1 MTVFPRIRFT
11 FITMLFATLGLLT
24 ACGGGGG
31 GGGTTTTPA
40 VTVDPL
46 ASAARGFYQGNG
58 TIQGGSGDIVIT
70 SPNIKGIADEKGFV
84 FTYKGNDEN
93 SNAIV
98 LFYKGTFT
106 EVTATSFKADVRVYV
121 DGVYQETATISDGV
135 IDEGISFSGTLKGA
149 GNYASSNGTISLS
162 YAQDNKTA
170 PPTYSTV
177 SPSNKWNDIVGTSGT
192 GQVIFNSATNY
203 DAGIAL
209 DSVPG
214 QFAGCLLLSVD
225 TDDVVNE
232 KPGRIRIFN
241 ATTDQCVANSLNG
254 QLVSGYLTNFETTN
268 PDDRLYIVLSN
279 DNYAY
284 IGLLPCADTNSNC
297 LQ

>member
-24 ACGGGGG
+24 ACGGGG

-162 YAQDNKTA
+162 YAQDNQSA

-177 SPSNKWNDIVGTSGT
+177 SPSNKWSDIVGTSGT
-192 GQVIFNSATNY
+192 GQVVFSSTTNF
-203 DAGIAL
+203 DAVIAL
-209 DSVPG
+209 DYVPVNLESCDLYSVNT
-214 QFAGCLLLSVD
+214 S
-225 TDDVVNE
+225 DVINE
-232 KPGRIRIFN
+232 QTGRIRKFSAVT
-241 ATTDQCVANSLNG
+241 ATCAG
-254 QLVSGYLTNFETTN
+254 QSDDGQSVEGYFTNFKTTAT
-268 PDDRLYIVLSN
+268 DDTMYIVVSN
-279 DNYAY
+279 DNLAY

>member
-31 GGGTTTTPA
+31 GGGTTATPA

-162 YAQDNKTA
+162 YAQDNQSP

-177 SPSNKWNDIVGTSGT
+177 SPSNKWDDGST
-192 GQVIFNSATNY
+192 GQVIFNSATNF
-203 DAGIAL
+203 DSVIAGNGIPENL
-209 DSVPG
+209 DSCV
-214 QFAGCLLLSVD
+214 LYSVN
-225 TDDVVNE
+225 TSDVINE
-232 KPGRIRIFN
+232 QTGRIRKFS
-241 ATTDQCVANSLNG
+241 AVTAACTRKSDDG
-254 QLVSGYLTNFETTN
+254 QSVEGYFTNFKTTAT
-268 PDDRLYIVLSN
+268 DDTMYIVVLN
-279 DNYAY
+279 DNLAY

>member
-11 FITMLFATLGLLT
+11 FITMFFATLGLLT
-24 ACGGGGG
+24 ACGGGGGG

-162 YAQDNKTA
+162 YAQDNQS
-170 PPTYSTV
+170 PVPTYSTV
-177 SPSNKWNDIVGTSGT
+177 SPSNKWDDGST
-192 GQVIFNSATNY
+192 GQVIFNSATNF
-203 DAGIAL
+203 
-209 DSVPG
+209 DSVI
-214 QFAGCLLLSVD
+214 AGNGIPENLRACHLYSVN
-225 TDDVVNE
+225 TSDVINE
-232 KPGRIRIFN
+232 QTGRIRKFSAVT
-241 ATTDQCVANSLNG
+241 ATCAG
-254 QLVSGYLTNFETTN
+254 QSDDGQSVEGYFTNFKTTAT
-268 PDDRLYIVLSN
+268 DDTMYIVVSN
-279 DNYAY
+279 DNLAY